1 MPELEKDCRC
11 QFSSGYLQLH
21 QLQCISAHTDWLISW
36 GRIVGTNHTNSTRI
50 RGKLQEWSKKES
62 KVVIEGVHLTT
73 LQFCLV
79 SLKEGEP
86 PYCEVPT
93 AATGTGSLSSA
104 SDSAPLSPTLT
115 YSIVGVVVVMLMMIF
130 AALVCIGT
138 VSCYRRKKVRDRQ
151 LRLGKATNSISLH
164 LRPQKTFLT

>member
-1 MPELEKDCRC
+1 M
-11 QFSSGYLQLH
+11 
-21 QLQCISAHTDWLISW
+21 
-36 GRIVGTNHTNSTRI
+36 
-50 RGKLQEWSKKES
+50 ES

-104 SDSAPLSPTLT
+104 SEGAPLSPTLT

-130 AALVCIGT
+130 AVLVCIGT

-151 LRLGKATNSISLH
+151 LRLGKATKFYFTSPETSKNFPNLEMPTLVEI
-164 LRPQKTFLT
+164 LTYFYF